1 MATVSNALPLI
12 SRRGLIGATCLL
24 TSALMAGCAQGGAPA
39 GDAENLEGFL
49 SIGVLRPVSLDPF
62 ALVGTSAEQIASQIF
77 EPLVRFDYTTG
88 ELVGAAAERFDISE
102 DARTFTFHLRERVF
116 NDGSAVTARDFKRAW
131 ERLVSPA
138 SAAAA
143 ELGAS
148 PNAYRLAF
156 VEGYD
161 ALAAGDVSALS
172 GVSCPDERTLEI
184 HLVES
189 YADFASVLAHPSLA
203 AVPASAEEDVAAFG
217 SSPIGAGPFRMEG
230 SWGKNS
236 TAVRLTR
243 FDGYTGDA
251 PVLAGARFQ
260 VFSDTVSA
268 YQEFLTGSL
277 DMAACP
283 VDELEGAIARY
294 GRAADGLTV
303 GPGAHLVQAPDLATS
318 YLALNVAAAPLDNA
332 DVRRALS
339 LAVDRQGLVGRVYRD
354 THLVADGIVPPF
366 VSGYRDAAWPYTVCD
381 PARARE
387 LLDAA
392 YPANDEGVRGEPFS
406 LIYTGRGGNENVI
419 EQIVEDLAAVGIEC
433 EPEELEEQVFY
444 ERVRSGDYQIARLD
458 VVTERPVTESV
469 LFPLFHS
476 RCRGGSNVSG
486 FASEEVDSLIDQAR
500 TARDDISREALLAE
514 ADTLIGEE
522 APVIPLT
529 YPMHAFA
536 CTAKANGL
544 VIDPAGVPRLAEIP
558 PEE

>member
-1 MATVSNALPLI
+1 MATFSNTLPFI

-24 TSALMAGCAQGGAPA
+24 TSALMSGCAQDGAPA
-39 GDAENLEGFL
+39 GDAENLEGIL
-49 SIGVLRPVSLDPF
+49 SIGILRPVSLDPF

-77 EPLVRFDYTTG
+77 EPLVRFDYTAG
-88 ELVGAAAERFDISE
+88 ELVGAAAERFDVSE
-102 DARTFTFHLRERVF
+102 DARIFTFHLRERVF
-116 NDGSAVTARDFKRAW
+116 HDGSAVTAHDFKRAW
-131 ERLVSPA
+131 ERLVNPA
-138 SAAAA
+138 SAASA

-148 PNAYRLAF
+148 PNAYRLAL

-161 ALAAGDVSALS
+161 ALAAGDASTFS
-172 GVSCPDERTLEI
+172 GVSCPDEHTLEV
-184 HLVES
+184 HLVEP
-189 YADFASVLAHPSLA
+189 YADFASVVAHPSLA
-203 AVPASAEEDVAAFG
+203 AVPASADEDVAAFG
-217 SSPIGAGPFRMEG
+217 SSPIGAGPYRMEG

-303 GPGAHLVQAPDLATS
+303 GPGVHLVQAPDLATS
-318 YLALNVAAAPLDNA
+318 YLALNVASTPLDNA

-354 THLVADGIVPPF
+354 TNLVADGIVPPF
-366 VSGYRDAAWPYTVCD
+366 VSGYRDAAWPYTVYD

-419 EQIVEDLAAVGIEC
+419 EQIVEDLADVGIEC

-458 VVTERPVTESV
+458 AVTERPVAESV

-476 RCRGGSNVSG
+476 RSRGGSNVSG

-500 TARDDISREALLAE
+500 AARDDISREALLAE

-544 VIDPAGVPRLAEIP
+544 VIDPQGVPRLAEIP

>member
-1 MATVSNALPLI
+1 MATVFNALPLI

-24 TSALMAGCAQGGAPA
+24 TSALMAGCAQDGAPA
-39 GDAENLEGFL
+39 GDAENLEGIL
-49 SIGVLRPVSLDPF
+49 SVGILRPVSLDPF
-62 ALVGTSAEQIASQIF
+62 ALVGTSAVQVASQIF

-88 ELVGAAAERFDISE
+88 ELVGAAAERFDVSE
-102 DARTFTFHLRERVF
+102 DARIFTFHLRERVF
-116 NDGSAVTARDFKRAW
+116 HDGSAVTARDFKRAW
-131 ERLVSPA
+131 ERFVNPA
-138 SAAAA
+138 SAASA

-148 PNAYRLAF
+148 PNAYRLAL

-161 ALAAGDVSALS
+161 ALAAGDASALS
-172 GVSCPDERTLEI
+172 GISCPDERTLEI
-184 HLVES
+184 HLVEP

-294 GRAADGLTV
+294 CRAVDGLTV

-458 VVTERPVTESV
+458 VVTERPVAESV

-500 TARDDISREALLAE
+500 AARDDISREALLAE

-544 VIDPAGVPRLAEIP
+544 VIDPQGVPRLAEIP